1 MSVTYLF
8 LKKLHNPRFQHS
20 PLPADLY
27 GWEFFVYD
35 HLAHLLAR
43 GFEQGGGFFNRQNFV
58 ISHAQGPFLC
68 VCGAEENSLFFC
80 SL

>member
-27 GWEFFVYD
+27 GWEFFICD
-35 HLAHLLAR
+35 HLAYLLAR
-43 GFEQGGGFFNRQNFV
+43 GLEQGCGFFDCQNFV
-58 ISHAQGPFLC
+58 VSHAQGSFLC
-68 VCGAEENSLFFC
+68 ACGAEEAPYFC

>member
-8 LKKLHNPRFQHS
+8 LEKLHNPRFQHS

-35 HLAHLLAR
+35 HLADLLAR
-43 GFEQGGGFFNRQNFV
+43 GFEQGGGFFY
-58 ISHAQGPFLC
+58 G
-68 VCGAEENSLFFC
+68 
-80 SL
+80 

>member
-43 GFEQGGGFFNRQNFV
+43 GFEQVSRLLDGQDFV
-58 ISHAQGPFLC
+58 IFHAHGSFLKSNC
-68 VCGAEENSLFFC
+68 DEVRG
-80 SL
+80 

>member
-8 LKKLHNPRFQHS
+8 LEKLHNPCFQHP

-27 GWEFFVYD
+27 GREFFVYD
-35 HLAHLLAR
+35 HLADLLAR
-43 GFEQGGGFFNRQNFV
+43 GFEQGGGFFYGQDFV
-58 ISHAQGPFLC
+58 ISHAQGSFLC
-68 VCGAEENSLFFC
+68 ACGAEEAPYFC

>member
-43 GFEQGGGFFNRQNFV
+43 CLEQDGSFLDGQNFV
-58 ISHAQGPFLC
+58 VPHAHGSFLELGC
-68 VCGAEENSLFFC
+68 HEVRG
-80 SL
+80 

>member
-43 GFEQGGGFFNRQNFV
+43 CLEQGSR
-58 ISHAQGPFLC
+58 
-68 VCGAEENSLFFC
+68 LFDG
-80 SL
+80 

>member
-8 LKKLHNPRFQHS
+8 LEKLHNPCLQHS
-20 PLPADLY
+20 PLPANLY

-58 ISHAQGPFLC
+58 ISHAQGSFLC